1 MNINKVATKYMII
14 ILVQI
19 IMSTTSIFLYS
30 LLASRAM
37 NYGINSS
44 NISNVIY
51 YAINLL
57 ITILLLIYQKKY
69 GVKFKLLPLIGIFN
83 SLISVAVFM
92 VLLIIKNYGLDLKKT
107 GTL

>member
-1 MNINKVATKYMII
+1 MNISKIATKYIII
-14 ILVQI
+14 ILVQLI
-19 IMSTTSIFLYS
+19 ISATSIFFYS

-37 NYGINSS
+37 NYVINSS
-44 NISNVIY
+44 NISNIIY

-57 ITILLLIYQKKY
+57 ITILLIIDQKKY
-69 GVKFKLLPLIGIFN
+69 GVNFKLLPLIGIFN

-107 GTL
+107 GKV

>member
-1 MNINKVATKYMII
+1 MNISKIATKYMII
-14 ILVQI
+14 ILVQLI
-19 IMSTTSIFLYS
+19 ISATSIFFYS

-44 NISNVIY
+44 NISNIIY
-51 YAINLL
+51 YAINIL
-57 ITILLLIYQKKY
+57 ITILLMIDQKKY

-92 VLLIIKNYGLDLKKT
+92 VLLIIKNYGLDLKKRA
-107 GTL
+107 TL

>member
-1 MNINKVATKYMII
+1 MNISKVATKYMII

-19 IMSTTSIFLYS
+19 IMSTTSIVFYS
-30 LLASRAM
+30 QLASLAM
-37 NYGINSS
+37 NYGINSFYIN
-44 NISNVIY
+44 NIIY

-57 ITILLLIYQKKY
+57 ITVLLLIDQKKY

-92 VLLIIKNYGLDLKKT
+92 VLLIIKNYGLDIKNPRSV
-107 GTL
+107 